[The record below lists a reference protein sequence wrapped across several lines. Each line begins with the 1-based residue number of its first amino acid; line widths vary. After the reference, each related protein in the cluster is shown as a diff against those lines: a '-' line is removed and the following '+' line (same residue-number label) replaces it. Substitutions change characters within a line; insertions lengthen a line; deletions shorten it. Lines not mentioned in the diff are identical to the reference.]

1 MSFAKW
7 ILGGLGWAVGGPVG
21 AFIGYA
27 VGSFFDTES
36 GETKNIGD
44 GQTQE
49 GDFVVSL
56 LVLSSAVMKADGKVL
71 KSELNCVKE
80 FLVKQYGETK
90 AKDLLPILKQ
100 IMDQP
105 AANVQQVCIQIRRNM
120 NIAERRV
127 LLHYL
132 FDIAQA
138 DGNISSSEQK
148 ILFTIGL
155 YLGIPQS
162 DIFSIYASYGYR
174 SSSSSGR
181 GGRNSSYTRTAS
193 IDHYTVLEVKKTATN
208 DELKKAYRSMVK
220 KFHPDKVA
228 NLGPAAVKEAEKR
241 IKQINEAY
249 EAIKKSRGI
258 K

>member
-1 MSFAKW
+1 MSLAKW
-7 ILGGLGWAVGGPVG
+7 ILGGLGWAVGGPIG

-27 VGSFFDTES
+27 VGSFFDTDGNS
-36 GETKNIGD
+36 DRHIGN

-49 GDFVVSL
+49 GDFAISL
-56 LVLSSAVMKADGKVL
+56 LVLSAAVMKADGKVL
-71 KSELNCVKE
+71 KSELNCVKS
-80 FLVKQYGETK
+80 FLLKQFGEKK
-90 AKDLLPILKQ
+90 ANDLLPVLKQ
-100 IMDQP
+100 IMDKP
-105 AANVQQVCIQIRRNM
+105 ANIQQVCIQIRRNM

-138 DGNISSSEQK
+138 DGDISHPEQK
-148 ILFTIGL
+148 LLFTIGL

-162 DIFSIYASYGYR
+162 DIYSIYASYGYR
-174 SSSSSGR
+174 SNSNNNQG
-181 GGRNSSYTRTAS
+181 SSYRRTAS
-193 IDHYTVLEVKKTATN
+193 IDYYTVLEVKKNATD

-228 NLGPAAVKEAEKR
+228 NLGPAAVLEAEKR

-249 EAIKKSRGI
+249 EEIKKSRGI